1 MSEVRSIYFSLFLIL
16 NAIIGGAFYFGYNM
30 SVLNTSG
37 EKIATH
43 FGWDE

>member
-1 MSEVRSIYFSLFLIL
+1 M
-16 NAIIGGAFYFGYNM
+16 GGAFYFGYNM

-37 EKIATH
+37 AKIATH